1 MQITIRKA
9 FKNLAAPAYFTN
21 WAIRNLEATSDKDQ
35 FADAVR
41 KNIRE
46 YGNHE
51 SAKEIK
57 TLLTNFM
64 TELDE
69 QTHSDLLSHY
79 RLLAKASAKS
89 A

>member
-9 FKNLAAPAYFTN
+9 FKNLTAPDYFTS
-21 WAIRNLEATSDKDQ
+21 WAVRNLEATSDKDQ

-41 KNIRE
+41 TNIRE

-51 SAKEIK
+51 SASEIK

-69 QTHSDLLSHY
+69 QTHSDLLAHY
-79 RLLAKASAKS
+79 RMLDKAPALSA
-89 A
+89 